1 MQRLTIS
8 IEDDLATD
16 FEALMQARGY
26 GNRSEAIRDLVRR
39 ELGHAI
45 VEAQPDALCVATL
58 TYLYDHHERTVTNRL
73 ADMQHDHHEL
83 TVSAMHAHL
92 DPDRCVETVIL
103 RGPAEQ
109 VRRFAHGVLAQ
120 RGVRQGGLHLVV
132 LDGV

>member
-16 FEALMQARGY
+16 FEALIEARGY

-45 VEAQPDALCVATL
+45 VEAQPETPCVATL

-73 ADMQHDHHEL
+73 ADMQHEHHDL

-92 DPDRCVETVIL
+92 DHDLCVETVIL

-120 RGVRQGGLHLVV
+120 RGVRQGGLHLVP
-132 LDGV
+132 LEGV